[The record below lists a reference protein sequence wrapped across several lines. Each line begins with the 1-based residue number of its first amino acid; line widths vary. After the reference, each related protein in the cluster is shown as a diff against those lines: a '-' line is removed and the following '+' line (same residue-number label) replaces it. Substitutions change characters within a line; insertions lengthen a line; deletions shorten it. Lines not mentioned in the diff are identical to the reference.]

1 MRINCPFG
9 IFGLPNECRDKRKFM
24 ENFFFFIYFLAWPIT
39 LILKILILNDRQHF
53 VINLWIW
60 NAFGGT
66 RGNWSG
72 NLKGFMEIFVNFLAY
87 SCNKVSKNIKLLA
100 LIRGQYLTY
109 ERSQFKIPEEIQL
122 KIKWRRP
129 IIFPQPNAI
138 NQSTFFNIKLAQTT
152 KFINLI
158 FPNIK
163 INELSTIIKSKAYK
177 REKER
182 KRKRKSHHQIISIMF
197 FMFELLQ
204 ILPS

>member
-1 MRINCPFG
+1 MRINCPFR

-109 ERSQFKIPEEIQL
+109 ERSQFKIP
-122 KIKWRRP
+122 
-129 IIFPQPNAI
+129 NAI